1 MKYFVMLG
9 DGMADRKIDA
19 LGGKTPLQVAK
30 KPCMDYLMSHG
41 YFGKVK
47 TVPDSM
53 VPESDTANLAVLGY
67 DPLIYSKGRSPL
79 EAASMGLEMAED
91 DYAIRC
97 NVVTLTEGGNY
108 EDKVIVDHSADE
120 ISTEEADELIKAV
133 DKELGTD
140 LIRFHTGISYRH
152 CLLWKNPPGYDKDE
166 RIYDFTRP
174 HDILEKR
181 IGEYLP
187 KGEIGKYYRE
197 LMEKSYDV
205 LNDHPVNVKRRA
217 EGKRPA
223 NSIWL
228 WSPGKKP
235 LLSSFTEKY
244 NLKGTVISAVDLIKG
259 IGICAGFDSIDV
271 EGATGNVH
279 TNFRGKAQ
287 AAINAFASG
296 SDFVYVHVEA
306 PDECGHRAELE
317 NKVKSIEYI
326 DNLILAPVK
335 EYLDNCGDDYKI
347 MLLPDHPT
355 PIAIRTHA
363 SEPVPFVIFDS
374 RKSDFT
380 SGVNSYDE
388 DSCDISG
395 VYVEPGYTLIDRFI
409 EKK

>member
-9 DGMADRKIDA
+9 DGMADYKIA
-19 LGGKTPLQVAK
+19 SLENRTPLQAAN
-30 KPCMDYLMSHG
+30 KPTMDFLITHG
-41 YFGKVK
+41 YSGKVK

-67 DPLIYSKGRSPL
+67 DPEIYSKGRSPL

-97 NVVTLTEGGNY
+97 NVVTLTEGGKY
-108 EDKVIVDHSADE
+108 EDKIILDHSADE
-120 ISTEEADELIKAV
+120 ISTEEADVLIKAV
-133 DKELGTD
+133 DQALGTD

-187 KGEIGKYYRE
+187 CGEIGKYYRD
-197 LMEKSYDV
+197 LMEKSYDI
-205 LNDHPVNVKRRA
+205 LNDHPINQKRR
-217 EGKRPA
+217 EMGKRPA

-235 LLSSFTEKY
+235 QLSSFAEKY
-244 NLKGTVISAVDLIKG
+244 NLKSTVISAVDLIKG

-279 TNFRGKAQ
+279 TNFDGKAK
-287 AAINAFASG
+287 AAIDAFKNG
-296 SDFVYVHVEA
+296 SDFVYLHVEA
-306 PDECGHRAELE
+306 PDECGHRAETE
-317 NKVKSIEYI
+317 NKIKSIEYI
-326 DNLILAPVK
+326 DSLILSPVK
-335 EYLDNCGDDYKI
+335 QYLDSTKEDYKI
-347 MLLPDHPT
+347 LLLPDHPT
-355 PIAIRTHA
+355 PIVSRTHA
-363 SEPVPFVIFDS
+363 RDAVPFVIFDS
-374 RKSDFT
+374 RNPKP
-380 SGVNSYDE
+380 NSNALGYDE
-388 DSCDISG
+388 DSCELSG

-409 EKK
+409 EK

>member
-9 DGMADRKIDA
+9 DGMADYKIPST
-19 LGGKTPLQVAK
+19 GNKTPLQAAK
-30 KPCMDYLMSHG
+30 KPTMDFLMSHG
-41 YFGKVK
+41 YAGKVK

-67 DPLIYSKGRSPL
+67 NPEIYSKGRSPL
-79 EAASMGLEMAED
+79 EAASMGLEMSPD

-97 NVVTLTEGGNY
+97 NVVTLSEGGKY
-108 EDKVIVDHSADE
+108 EDKIILDHSADE
-120 ISTEEADELIKAV
+120 ISTEEADILIKAV
-133 DKELGTD
+133 DEALGTD
-140 LIRFHTGISYRH
+140 TIRFHTGISYRH

-187 KGEIGKYYRE
+187 KGEIGCYYRE
-197 LMEKSYDV
+197 LMEKSYEI
-205 LNDHPVNVKRRA
+205 LNNHPVNEKRRA
-217 EGKRPA
+217 AGKRPA

-235 LLSSFTEKY
+235 QLSSFTDKY
-244 NLKGTVISAVDLIKG
+244 NLKATVISAVDLIKG
-259 IGICAGFDSIDV
+259 IGICAGFESIDV
-271 EGATGNVH
+271 EGATGNVN
-279 TNFRGKAQ
+279 TNFAGKAT
-287 AAINAFASG
+287 AAIEAFKNG

-317 NKVKSIEYI
+317 NKIKSIECI
-326 DNLILAPVK
+326 DSLILKPVMDYLESSGE
-335 EYLDNCGDDYKI
+335 EYRI

-355 PIAIRTHA
+355 PIAMRTHA
-363 SEPVPFVIFDS
+363 RDAVPFVIYDS
-374 RKSDFT
+374 KNPVANT
-380 SGVNSYDE
+380 TAASYDE
-388 DSCDISG
+388 DSCELSG

-409 EKK
+409 VK